1 MKRNSILILLGLLI
15 FTVSCGSGEAAT
27 EKKEESKTKVT
38 TEVAN
43 IERVEQISVFTGT
56 VEAQVTNKIAPQ
68 TSVRIGKIYVEVGD
82 NVRKGQKLVEMDDAN
97 LIQAKV
103 KFDND
108 KIEFERLEEL
118 YKIGGAS
125 KSDRDAKKLAYD
137 ISKTNYNNLAE
148 NTTLLSPISGIVTVR
163 NYDSGDMYSV
173 SNPILVVEQ
182 ISPVKLKI
190 NVSEVLFTSIK
201 KGMAVD
207 VITDV
212 YENQKFIGIVNLVY
226 PSIDPNT
233 RTFPVEV
240 ILENAD
246 HKIRPGMFAR
256 VSMTHGVKDR
266 VVVNDRAII
275 KQTGSG
281 DKYVYVVTD
290 GKVEFKKVELGRRMD
305 DQFEVVSGLEAGDQ
319 AIITGQSR
327 LTNGMEVEVV
337 KQ

>member
-1 MKRNSILILLGLLI
+1 MKRNSILILSGLLI
-15 FTVSCGSGEAAT
+15 LTVSCGGNAST
-27 EKKEESKTKVT
+27 EVKEDGKTKVT
-38 TEVAN
+38 TEMATR
-43 IERVEQISVFTGT
+43 EKVEQISVFTGT
-56 VEAQVTNKIAPQ
+56 VEAQVINKIAPQ

-103 KFDND
+103 RFDND
-108 KIEFERLEEL
+108 KIEFERLDEL

-148 NTTLLSPISGIVTVR
+148 NTTLLSPINGTVTVR
-163 NYDSGDMYSV
+163 NYDNGDMYSA

-190 NVSEVLFTSIK
+190 NVSEVLFTNIK
-201 KGMAVD
+201 KGMTVD

-212 YENQKFIGIVNLVY
+212 YENQKFVGIINLVY

-256 VSMTHGVKDR
+256 VSLTHGIKER

-281 DKYVYVVTD
+281 DKYVYVVND

-305 DQFEVVSGLEAGDQ
+305 DKFEIISGLDDGDQ
-319 AIITGQSR
+319 AIITGHSR
-327 LTNGMEVEVV
+327 ITNGMEVEVV